1 MINVLIN
8 VLCRRRLTGLIALIL
23 ALVGTLTL
31 TLPAFAQ
38 TLTDVT
44 VTVNQST
51 VTIDMTIDE
60 NPENSIIT
68 YYARYREQGSS
79 SDWTQRQTFNR
90 GTSIQLRLFNVPL
103 GTTYDLEVSLDNSFP
118 AGSTTIART
127 FTTGT
132 PSFNVSSATVGS
144 ITKTGATVTITSSGT
159 PGSSTVYME
168 HRQSG
173 GTWGGRQTSTTTNG
187 TATFS
192 LTGLTAD
199 TGYEVRASFDS
210 RFPNALTKNR
220 TFTTLPNTS
229 LTSVTVADAD
239 ITQTTAVATV
249 SVTGASNT
257 TIHVRH
263 RKTSDTTWPTPAQ
276 MTTSSATIDFNLTG
290 LTGNTNYTVQASLD
304 SSFPSG
310 RLVSATFKT
319 DPVAPSAPQSV
330 SAADGGDGS
339 INVTWSAPSDNGG
352 ANVTNYIVYWKESG
366 TANYTENSGDLSA
379 TASPYKI
386 PASDLTKGTPYTVK
400 VRAKNSAG
408 TSGDSNEA
416 SATPTAKPG
425 APTISSVVAGD
436 TTLTVNWSAPSDT
449 GDSNITGF
457 TVEWKQA
464 SDSDWTPINA
474 GASATSQLITGLT
487 NGISHNVR
495 VAAKNKNGTGPWAT
509 GSGTPVAPPS
519 VSGISQT
526 SRTRVSMVLSVAIA
540 NPAGTMT
547 VNLRHKP
554 KSGSADWTTATAQ
567 STTGSSQAFTLSGLT
582 GNTEYTVE
590 ASLDGN
596 FPSGQTVSTDFK
608 TAPVEPSAPQGVTAA
623 DNGDGS
629 VTVSWT
635 APDDGGANITQY
647 KVEWKLASTDSWEGG
662 SSATDADN
670 ASPHTIAAS
679 SLTNGTSYDVRVSA
693 TNSEGTGPASSPY
706 NITPTAKPG
715 APTISGVVA
724 GDTALTVSWTV
735 PDDGGSTIT
744 ANRVEWKLDSTSGWT
759 GASSATPSA
768 SPHNITG
775 LTNGSLYDV
784 RVSVSNKN
792 GAGPWATSSGTPVNA
807 PSISAIEQTS
817 RTQNSM
823 VVGVTVDNPSGS
835 DTVYLRHGPAGT
847 TPGAAGWTEATSQS
861 VSGSSA
867 SFTLSGLT
875 GNTNYDVQV
884 SLNSDYSES
893 TTATLL
899 TGPVEP
905 SAPRNVAVTD
915 NGDATLN
922 VSWDAPTSD
931 GGADVDNYQVEW
943 KPASTDSW
951 AGASGATV
959 NASPLHI
966 SSGLTI
972 RTAYSARV
980 FASNSVGQG
989 PASETASGTPTTAPG
1004 APTGLK
1010 LRARSTSLRLSWTP
1024 PADNGGK
1031 AVTGYMVQWKSGSQS
1046 YDSSRE
1052 ATTAGASYNITGLTN
1067 GTKHDARV
1075 SAVNDNGSGS
1085 WLQGSR
1091 TPYSGPKIDDDDEGD
1106 CDDNIVGSITTN
1118 SARLA
1123 VNVVDLEGSTQQIL
1137 NYRYKEAGSS
1147 SWTSRET
1154 TFSVTTPV
1162 ATLSGLMANTT
1173 YEAQAAVNDN
1183 SFAAHKTS
1191 CARFTTLEVVA
1202 ETQEKP
1208 GPPTVTSVAPGDGE
1222 LTVHWT
1228 APTDDGGSDITGYKV
1243 QWKSDSESFDSS
1255 RQYTAGASDRSHTI
1269 PNLTNGT
1276 AYDVRVIAVNA
1287 IDDSDASNTR
1297 TGTPAAAVPTP
1308 GAPDVSVTHG
1318 NGTLTVNWTAPSY
1331 TGTSDII
1338 SYTVQWKSGTQ
1349 SYDSPREHDAGASDR
1364 SHTIP
1369 NLTNGTPYDVQ
1380 VKATNSSGDG
1390 AAGTSGG
1397 TPSTTPG
1404 TAPTI
1409 TATISPGRRELT
1421 VSWAAPSDNGGA
1433 PITSYRLQ
1441 WRQVDP
1447 QASAQQFSSSRQ
1459 ETVTGTLYTIEDI
1472 PNRRHELRVAARN
1485 KNGEGPWSAVFEG
1498 TPGLP
1503 SAPQN
1508 LVLTRLDGGLA
1519 AAWNH
1524 PSTNGGFTL
1533 DRYRVEWRQAGQPSG
1548 AWSEAE
1554 ADFLLAAYDIET
1566 LTNGTTYEVR
1576 VRAENR
1582 RGAGPWSAIA
1592 RDAPSTVPGAPTVS
1606 SAELAETTLTVTWTE
1621 PSDDGDS
1628 PITGYIVN
1636 WRTFGTTQFSPS
1648 RQRTTGSGATS
1659 VIITGLAAG
1668 THYVVQVCAVNKNG
1682 DTCSATFNVAVG
1694 AGAPGKPTVTGWA
1707 ASAHLTLKV
1716 EWSAPSEQGG
1726 TPIKR
1731 YDVQWS
1737 TSAAFSSVN
1746 EATTSGS
1753 TRSSEATGL
1762 TAGTQYHVRVRAV
1775 NDSGPRAEEAPDAP
1789 VAAESEWSNSLVAT
1803 PIARL
1808 TAPTIT
1814 ALTVG
1819 DTTLAVA
1826 WTAPANTSVSDIAS
1840 YKVQWKSAGQSF
1852 DSSQQHTAGANDAS
1866 YTITSL
1872 TNGVEYD
1879 VRVIAVGEIG
1889 DGNPSATMSGTPTAP
1904 VVPSAPTITSV
1915 EESDQTLV
1923 VNWSAPSI
1931 TGSSNITG
1939 YTVQWKTG
1947 TQEFGGDT
1955 NREGTT
1961 TATSYTI
1968 SGLVNGTTYEVQVIA
1983 SNDSGAGPASAAGS
1997 GTPSTTPGTP
2007 IVTLQPGAVE
2017 GEQLAVT
2024 WTEPDNGGS
2033 AITEYRVQ
2041 WKSGSESYNTTDRQA
2056 VVTSGRTYNIDT
2068 SATPTAEYA
2077 VIVTAVNDN
2086 GAGTAS
2092 VEVTGKSSTVAGEP
2106 GLTSVVLNGGGSPLA
2121 ENNTLTVTWTPPSS
2135 DGGADVSGYKVQWK
2149 SGSQIYDSS
2158 REHIAGASD
2167 STYDITGLDGGA
2179 EYNVRV
2185 IAVNGNGDSQPSG
2198 ESTTTVLGPPHPP
2211 TGVTV
2216 ERGDEGGR
2224 LVVTWAASQ
2233 VDDLRPVTEYIVRW
2247 KSGSEEYD
2255 SSREARTSDLS
2266 LEVTGLENGTE
2277 HSVIVRAGNEV
2288 GESEPSSE
2296 ASATPGAAPSAPQSV
2311 TVTPQNGAL
2320 FVQWTA
2326 PSDNGGFEI
2335 SEYDLE
2341 WREPG
2346 ETWDSGNSTAI
2357 DPLTQ
2362 SLEYTISG
2370 LTDGTSYDLRLTA
2383 SNEAGLGDSV
2393 IVTSSPGSGTSI
2405 SGVSVAE
2412 TSITQT
2418 EATVTVSIANPDG
2431 ASHTVHMRY
2440 GVVLADGQPP
2450 SSWQDDQGD
2459 TVEDDVEFALTG
2471 LTANTNYAVQAS
2483 LDSAFPE
2490 SARVNTTVTTSST
2503 VPGAPTG
2510 VTLALLADEPGTP
2523 KIQLSWL
2530 APDDDGGEDIS
2541 GYTVQWTLA
2550 SESFDGAQQQEAS
2563 VGQSVTHTIENL
2575 TVGETYIARVVAENA
2590 NGTGEASGPSEPT
2603 SLAATTKT
2611 SEPTSV
2617 TVRPGGDSVLVVSW
2631 DEPSELGGLS
2641 VTEYLVQWRSG
2652 DEEFDETDRQRT
2664 SDESPYTL
2672 TGLTN
2677 GQVYFAHVIAV
2688 NENGASAPSTE
2699 AQGTPIGVAGVPTSV
2714 QLQHRDS
2721 ELTVQWQPP
2730 SGTAGSS
2737 VVGYV
2742 VQWTE
2747 SGGAPTAGGQTS
2759 FGAQARTYNITG
2771 LTNGT
2776 EYDVRVIALNP
2787 SGQSAPALISGTPS
2801 TVPGSPLIGS
2811 VVSGDGELV
2820 VSWSAPA
2827 DDGGA
2832 DISSYRVQWK
2842 SGSQEFG
2849 TSREQEVA
2857 ASTLAH
2863 TVSDL
2868 TNDTAYDVR
2877 VIAANVNGDSS
2888 PSASESGTPTEAVV
2902 PTISSV
2908 DIDPDSITQSEAVT
2922 TVSIANTDEESPAT
2936 VYLRHRRVAPEGE
2949 WSATQSTR
2957 TTTGSAEFDL
2967 SDLSPGAEYEVQA
2980 SLDATFLA
2988 EASVSA
2994 RFTTASVEST
3004 VPGVPV
3010 DLLVTAGD
3018 GELTVSWTAP
3028 DDGGSVIIEYTVEWK
3043 TGDEEFSDDRRA
3055 VVGGLS
3061 HTITGLTNGTSYD
3074 VRVRA
3079 VNSNGSGVAAEGSG
3093 MPAQAA
3099 VTAITGVSVP
3109 EGGIE
3114 TTSATVT
3121 VSVSNSDGQTR
3132 TIHLRYRATVSEGEQ
3147 ENEWTAGPTAET
3159 SSDGEV
3165 EIVLTELSAGTMY
3178 ELQASLE
3185 SDFPEDASASTTFTT
3200 LQTAAQG
3207 TVPGAPV
3214 ISEVSVGDGEL
3225 TVTWEAPQEDG
3236 GVAIVSYDLRHIRSD
3251 SEDKSD
3257 ANWTVEAGIWTA
3269 PSEPTPEPPAP
3280 ADLCVTDLSTLADDV
3295 TEEGEWTDE
3304 CNSANRE
3311 GSHARYY
3318 NFTLDED
3325 SVVRLDLSS
3334 DENAYLILLRGA
3346 DTDGIEVT
3354 RNDDIDADNSD
3365 SRIAMHLAAGT
3376 YTVEATTQSA
3386 AVTGEFT
3393 LSVTAPTPAAVHDC
3407 ATDLGVPTADV
3418 TAEGTWTDECDST
3431 NREGSYA
3438 RYYTF
3443 SLKESAE
3450 VQLDLS
3456 SDEDTYMFLLEGA
3469 GTGGE
3474 VKEENDDIEY
3484 GVMLDS
3490 RIGPQTLAAGTY
3502 TVEATTYSAG
3512 ETGDFTLAIDVPE
3525 EEPEVEEAGIGV
3537 GTVSGTGVTL
3547 EDEESDTDAAAL
3559 EYKLTGLENG
3569 VGYDLQVRAVS
3580 EDGEG
3585 EWSETSTGTPAQSVE
3600 PPDPPAS
3607 TDPCVVDLGT
3617 LSADVTEDGEWTDE
3631 CDSANRENRYA
3642 RYFTFTLEESA
3653 EVQLDLS
3660 SDEDTYMFLL
3670 EGAGTGGEVEEENDD
3685 IEYGVMLDSRIGP
3698 LTLEAGTYTV
3708 EATTYSVGETGAFN
3722 LSIDVPEQEA
3732 EPPDTPPAPEPPAP
3746 SDPCVE
3752 DLGTLSADVAE
3763 EGTWTDE
3770 CDSANREDSFARYY
3784 IFTLQ
3789 QSAEVQLDLMS
3800 EVDTYMFLLE
3810 GTGTGG
3816 DVEEENDDIEYGVM
3830 LDSRIGPVTLG
3841 AGTYT
3846 VEATTYVAGVT
3857 GGFTLTIDVPE

>member
-1 MINVLIN
+1 MNCIRPQL
-8 VLCRRRLTGLIALIL
+8 RPTRLAALLL
-23 ALVGTLTL
+23 ALVAMLTFAM
-31 TLPAFAQ
+31 PAFAQ
-38 TLTDVT
+38 TLTGVT

-118 AGSTTIART
+118 AGSTTITRT
-127 FTTGT
+127 FTTGA
-132 PSFNVSSATVGS
+132 PSFNVSSVTVGS

-210 RFPNALTKNR
+210 RFPNALTQKR

-229 LTSVTVADAD
+229 LTSVTVTSST
-239 ITQTTAVATV
+239 ITKTTAVATV

-257 TIHVRH
+257 TIYLRH
-263 RKTSDTTWPTPAQ
+263 KKDSESEWTTAQ
-276 MTTSSATIDFNLTG
+276 MTTSSATVDFNLTG
-290 LTGNTNYTVQASLD
+290 LTGNTNYTVEASLAD
-304 SSFPSG
+304 NFSGSST
-310 RLVSATFKT
+310 ATFKT
-319 DPVAPSAPQSV
+319 DPVAPTPPQSV
-330 SAADGGDGS
+330 SASDGGDGS
-339 INVTWSAPSDNGG
+339 INVSWSAPTDNGG
-352 ANVTNYIVYWKESG
+352 TSVTSYIVYWKVST
-366 TANYTENSGDLSA
+366 TANYTHNSGDLSA

-386 PASDLTKGTPYTVK
+386 PAAGLTNGTPYKVK
-400 VRAKNSAG
+400 AVAKNSAG
-408 TSGDSNEA
+408 TSGDSNEDT
-416 SATPTAKPG
+416 ATPTAKSG
-425 APTISSVVAGD
+425 APTITSVTSGNG
-436 TTLTVNWSAPSDT
+436 TLTVSWSAPTNT
-449 GDSNITGF
+449 GGSGITAF
-457 TVEWKQA
+457 RVEWQA
-464 SDSDWTPINA
+464 SGSNWTGSDA
-474 GASATSQLITGLT
+474 GASATSQQITGLT

-495 VAAKNKNGTGPWAT
+495 VAAKNKNGTGPWAAS
-509 GSGTPVAPPS
+509 SGTPVAPPS
-519 VSGISQT
+519 VSGITQT
-526 SRTRVSMVLSVAIA
+526 SRTRMSLVLSVAIA
-540 NPAGTMT
+540 NPAGAMT
-547 VNLRHKP
+547 VSLRHKP
-554 KSGSADWTTATAQ
+554 KSGSADWTTATPQ
-567 STTGSSQAFTLSGLT
+567 PTTGSSQAFTLSGLT

-590 ASLDGN
+590 ASLDGT
-596 FPSGQTVSTDFK
+596 FPSGQTVSADFT

-635 APDDGGANITQY
+635 APDDGGTNITQY
-647 KVEWKLASTDSWEGG
+647 KVEWKLASTDSWDGA
-662 SSATDADN
+662 SSDTDN
-670 ASPHTIAAS
+670 ASPYTIAAS
-679 SLTNGTSYDVRVSA
+679 SLTNGLSYDVRVTA
-693 TNSEGTGPASSPY
+693 TNSEGTGPASSSY
-706 NITPTAKPG
+706 NVTPTAKPG

-735 PDDGGSTIT
+735 PDNGGSSIT
-744 ANRVEWKLDSTSGWT
+744 ANRVEWKLNSTAAWT
-759 GASSATPSA
+759 GASSATPDA

-775 LTNGSLYDV
+775 LTNGSQYDV
-784 RVSVSNKN
+784 RVKVSNKN
-792 GAGPWATSSGTPVNA
+792 GEGDWAMGSGTPVDA

-817 RTQNSM
+817 RTQISL
-823 VVGVTVDNPSGS
+823 VVSVTVDNPSGS

-847 TPGAAGWTEATSQS
+847 TPGGTGWTEATSQS

-867 SFTLSGLT
+867 SFTLAGLT
-875 GNTNYDVQV
+875 GNTSYDVQA
-884 SLNSDYSES
+884 SLNSDYSDS
-893 TTATLL
+893 TTATLV

-905 SAPRNVAVTD
+905 GAPRNVAVTD
-915 NGDATLN
+915 NGDGTLS

-931 GGADVDNYQVEW
+931 GGADINSYEVEW
-943 KPASTDSW
+943 KPASTESW
-951 AGASGATV
+951 TGASATTLV
-959 NASPLHI
+959 SSPHHI

-980 FASNSVGQG
+980 FASNSVGRG

-1031 AVTGYMVQWKSGSQS
+1031 AVTSYKVQWKSGSQS

-1106 CDDNIVGSITTN
+1106 CDDNIVGSITRN

-1123 VNVVDLEGSTQQIL
+1123 VNVVDLEGSTQRIF

-1154 TFSVTTPV
+1154 SFSITTPG
-1162 ATLSGLMANTT
+1162 ATLSGLTANTT
-1173 YEAQAAVNDN
+1173 YEVQAAVNDR
-1183 SFAAHKTS
+1183 SFPAHRTS

-1202 ETQEKP
+1202 DTQEKP

-1228 APTDDGGSDITGYKV
+1228 APTDDGGSNITGYKV

-1255 RQYTAGASDRSHTI
+1255 RQHTAGASDRSYTI
-1269 PNLTNGT
+1269 PSLTNGIP
-1276 AYDVRVIAVNA
+1276 YDVQVIATNA

-1297 TGTPAAAVPTP
+1297 SGTPAAAVPKP
-1308 GAPDVSVTHG
+1308 GAPGVSVTHG
-1318 NGTLTVNWTAPSY
+1318 DGTLTVNWTVPSY

-1409 TATISPGRRELT
+1409 TGTISPGRRELT

-1485 KNGEGPWSAVFEG
+1485 RNGEGPWSAVFEG

-1606 SAELAETTLTVTWTE
+1606 SAELAQTTLTVTWTE

-1775 NDSGPRAEEAPDAP
+1775 NDSGPRAEEAPDTP

-1803 PIARL
+1803 AVAL
-1808 TAPTIT
+1808 LAAPTIT

-1819 DTTLAVA
+1819 DTTLAVT
-1826 WTAPANTSVSDIAS
+1826 WTAPANTSVSDISS
-1840 YKVQWKSAGQSF
+1840 YKVQWKSGTQSF
-1852 DSSQQHTAGANDAS
+1852 DSSRQHTAGASDTS

-2121 ENNTLTVTWTPPSS
+2121 ENNTLTVTWTAPSD

-2149 SGSQIYDSS
+2149 SDSQVYDSS

-2198 ESTTTVLGPPHPP
+2198 ESTTNVLGPPHPP

-2233 VDDLRPVTEYIVRW
+2233 VDALRPVEAYIVRW

-2255 SSREARTSDLS
+2255 STREIRVLPSEES
-2266 LEVTGLENGTE
+2266 QEITGLVNGTE
-2277 HSVIVRAGNEV
+2277 HSVIVLAQNV
-2288 GESEPSSE
+2288 AGESAPSTE
-2296 ASATPGAAPSAPQSV
+2296 ASESPGAAPGAPQNV

-2320 FVQWTA
+2320 LVQWAA
-2326 PSDNGGFEI
+2326 PSENGGFDV
-2335 SEYDLE
+2335 SEYLLE
-2341 WREPG
+2341 WK
-2346 ETWDSGNSTAI
+2346 ETSEDWQSGDSTTI
-2357 DPLTQ
+2357 DPNTQ
-2362 SLEYTISG
+2362 SLEHTISG
-2370 LTDGTSYDLRLTA
+2370 LTDGTPYDIRLTA
-2383 SNEAGLGDSV
+2383 SNEAGNGDPV

-2412 TSITQT
+2412 TTITQT
-2418 EATVTVSIANPDG
+2418 EATATVSIANPDG
-2431 ASHTVHMRY
+2431 ASHTVYMRY
-2440 GVVLADGQPP
+2440 GVLDAEDQPP
-2450 SSWQDDQGD
+2450 SSWQEDQGD
-2459 TVEDDVEFALTG
+2459 TVEDDVEFALIG
-2471 LTANTNYAVQAS
+2471 LTANTDYEVQAS
-2483 LDSAFPE
+2483 LDVAFPE
-2490 SARVNTTVTTSST
+2490 GARVSATFLTSST

-2510 VTLALLADEPGTP
+2510 VTLNLLTDDPGTP
-2523 KIQLSWL
+2523 KIQLSWS
-2530 APDDDGGEDIS
+2530 APEDNGGEDIS

-2550 SESFDGAQQQEAS
+2550 SEDFDGAQQQEAS
-2563 VGQSVTHTIENL
+2563 AGQSLTYTIEGL
-2575 TVGETYIARVVAENA
+2575 TIGETYIARVIASNI
-2590 NGTGEASGPSEPT
+2590 NGNGEASEPT
-2603 SLAATTKT
+2603 SLAATTRT

-2617 TVRPGGDSVLVVSW
+2617 TVLPGGDSVLVVSW

-2664 SDESPYTL
+2664 ADASPYTL

-2677 GQVYFAHVIAV
+2677 GQVYSARVIAV

-2714 QLQHRDS
+2714 QLQHGDA

-2730 SGTAGSS
+2730 SGTAGGA
-2737 VVGYV
+2737 VVGYI

-2759 FGAQARTYNITG
+2759 LEAQARSYNITE

-2787 SGQSAPALISGTPS
+2787 SGQSAPALISGMPS

-2811 VVSGDGELV
+2811 VVSGDGDLV

-2832 DISSYRVQWK
+2832 DISGYTVQWK
-2842 SGSQEFG
+2842 SGSQDFSA
-2849 TSREQEVA
+2849 SREQEVGA
-2857 ASTLAH
+2857 DTLTYTIA
-2863 TVSDL
+2863 DL

-2877 VIAANVNGDSS
+2877 VIATNINGDGEPSS
-2888 PSASESGTPTEAVV
+2888 SENGTPTEAVV
-2902 PTISSV
+2902 PTVSSV
-2908 DIDPDSITQSEAVT
+2908 GINPDSITQSEAVA
-2922 TVSIANTDEESPAT
+2922 TVSIANTDEENPAT
-2936 VYLRHRRVAPEGE
+2936 VYLRHRSVAPAGE
-2949 WSATQSTR
+2949 WSATQSAS
-2957 TTTGSAEFDL
+2957 TTTGSAQFDL
-2967 SDLSPGAEYEVQA
+2967 SDLSPGAQYEVQA
-2980 SLDATFLA
+2980 SLDAAFA
-2988 EASVSA
+2988 EDASVSVT
-2994 RFTTASVEST
+2994 FTTASVEST
-3004 VPGVPV
+3004 VPGAPG
-3010 DLLVTAGD
+3010 DLLVTPGD
-3018 GELTVSWTAP
+3018 GQLTVSWSAP
-3028 DDGGSVIIEYTVEWK
+3028 DDGGSAIIEYSLEWK
-3043 TGDEEFSDDRRA
+3043 TGDEEFSDDRHA
-3055 VVGGLS
+3055 VVSGLS
-3061 HTITGLTNGTSYD
+3061 HTITGLTNGTAYD
-3074 VRVRA
+3074 VSVTA
-3079 VNSNGSGVAAEGSG
+3079 VNINGSGTAAEGSG
-3093 MPAQAA
+3093 TPAQAA
-3099 VTAITGVSVP
+3099 GTVITGVSVP
-3109 EGGIE
+3109 EDGID
-3114 TTSATVT
+3114 TTAATVT
-3121 VSVSNSDGQTR
+3121 VSVANSDGQTR
-3132 TIHLRYRATVSEGEQ
+3132 TIHLRYRAALADGEE
-3147 ENEWTAGPTAET
+3147 ENEWTAGPTAQT
-3159 SSDGEV
+3159 TSDGDV
-3165 EIVLTELSAGTMY
+3165 EIGLSGLSAGTEY
-3178 ELQASLE
+3178 EVQASFDSTFPDGE
-3185 SDFPEDASASTTFTT
+3185 SPGTIFTT
-3200 LQTAAQG
+3200 LETSAQG
-3207 TVPGAPV
+3207 TVPVAPS
-3214 ISEVSVGDGEL
+3214 IAEVTSGDGEI
-3225 TVTWEAPQEDG
+3225 TITWAAPSEAG
-3236 GVAIVSYDLRHIRSD
+3236 GPAIVSYDLRYIRSD
-3251 SEDKSD
+3251 AEDKSD
-3257 ANWTVEAGIWTA
+3257 ANWTVETGIWTA
-3269 PSEPTPEPPAP
+3269 PSEPTPGLPAP
-3280 ADLCVTDLSTLADDV
+3280 SDPCVADLGTLSADVTEGGEWTDECDSANREGSYARYYTFVLSDASVVRLDLNSDENAYLFLLRGAGADGIDVTHNDDIDVDNSDSRIEIHLAAGSYTVEATTLAAAVTGEFTLTVTEPTPAALHDCATDLGTLSADV

-3304 CNSANRE
+3304 CDSANR
-3311 GSHARYY
+3311 
-3318 NFTLDED
+3318 
-3325 SVVRLDLSS
+3325 
-3334 DENAYLILLRGA
+3334 
-3346 DTDGIEVT
+3346 
-3354 RNDDIDADNSD
+3354 DD
-3365 SRIAMHLAAGT
+3365 
-3376 YTVEATTQSA
+3376 
-3386 AVTGEFT
+3386 
-3393 LSVTAPTPAAVHDC
+3393 
-3407 ATDLGVPTADV
+3407 
-3418 TAEGTWTDECDST
+3418 
-3431 NREGSYA
+3431 SYA

-3443 SLKESAE
+3443 SLEEAAE
-3450 VQLDLS
+3450 VQLDLMS
-3456 SDEDTYMFLLEGA
+3456 EVDTYMFLLEGA
-3469 GTGGE
+3469 GSDGE
-3474 VKEENDDIEY
+3474 VEEENDDIDY
-3484 GVMLDS
+3484 GVILDS
-3490 RIGPQTLAAGTY
+3490 RIGPVTLDAGTY

-3525 EEPEVEEAGIGV
+3525 GEVEEEEE
-3537 GTVSGTGVTL
+3537 GTDGT
-3547 EDEESDTDAAAL
+3547 EEEETGAALTREEEETDTDEASL
-3559 EYKLTGLENG
+3559 EYTLTGLENG
-3569 VGYDLQVRAVS
+3569 VGYDLQVRAAS

-3585 EWSETSTGTPAQSVE
+3585 EWSETSMGTPISPEPTPE
-3600 PPDPPAS
+3600 PPAP
-3607 TDPCVVDLGT
+3607 TDPCVTDLGT
-3617 LSADVTEDGEWTDE
+3617 LSADVSEEGAWTDE
-3631 CDSANRENRYA
+3631 CDSANREDTYA
-3642 RYFTFTLEESA
+3642 RYYTFTLEEAA

-3660 SDEDTYMFLL
+3660 SDEDTYIFLL
-3670 EGAGTGGEVEEENDD
+3670 EGAGSEGEVEEENDD
-3685 IEYGVMLDSRIGP
+3685 IDYSRGILDSRIGP
-3698 LTLEAGTYTV
+3698 LTLDAGTYTVEATTFSAGETGEFTLAIDVTEQDAEPPAPSDSCVANLGTLTSDVSEEGEWTDECDSTNRSGRYARYYTFTLEAEAEVQIDLTSNKDTYLFLLEGAGADGEVEKENDDIDYGRRILDSRIGPVTLDAGTYTV
-3708 EATTYSVGETGAFN
+3708 EATTYSAGETGDFTLA
-3722 LSIDVPEQEA
+3722 IDVPE
-3732 EPPDTPPAPEPPAP
+3732 
-3746 SDPCVE
+3746 
-3752 DLGTLSADVAE
+3752 
-3763 EGTWTDE
+3763 
-3770 CDSANREDSFARYY
+3770 
-3784 IFTLQ
+3784 
-3789 QSAEVQLDLMS
+3789 
-3800 EVDTYMFLLE
+3800 
-3810 GTGTGG
+3810 
-3816 DVEEENDDIEYGVM
+3816 
-3830 LDSRIGPVTLG
+3830 
-3841 AGTYT
+3841 
-3846 VEATTYVAGVT
+3846 
-3857 GGFTLTIDVPE
+3857 